1 MPPCGLES
9 SPLPKLSSCIP
20 RCSAEAP
27 GPPPREALPPHVRV
41 RRSQNRPPS
50 FTQSPLPPPAP
61 GSHVRSVTTH
71 ARSELHLTIT
81 VLFADCWVH
90 KSTRM
95 DGCWCPGSS
104 ACAAAFTTGQ
114 GVPPGA
120 ESGGSPGAGEATGVP
135 AITQWA
141 LRGRVGRD
149 TRMTDRD

>member
-1 MPPCGLES
+1 MLPCGLES
-9 SPLPKLSSCIP
+9 SPLPQLSSCIP

-27 GPPPREALPPHVRV
+27 GPHPREALPPHVWV
-41 RRSQNRPPS
+41 RLSQNRAPS
-50 FTQSPLPPPAP
+50 FTQGPLPPPAP
-61 GSHVRSVTTH
+61 GSRSRSVTTH
-71 ARSELHLTIT
+71 PRSEPHLAVT
-81 VLFADCWVH
+81 VLFADCCVH

-114 GVPPGA
+114 RVPSGA
-120 ESGGSPGAGEATGVP
+120 ESGGGPGAGEATGVP

-141 LRGRVGRD
+141 LRGRVSRD